1 MLKGLTLDA
10 SVSETKVKQLQGFGK
25 TDRVIPV
32 ILIGQLGKND
42 RFRSEIS
49 GQYILEQ
56 IFKVVSRIQYFA
68 GGRLALVECRN
79 VQKLRAYYEANDFSL
94 LQIQN
99 GYLQMI
105 RRI

>member
-1 MLKGLTLDA
+1 M
-10 SVSETKVKQLQGFGK
+10 
-25 TDRVIPV
+25 IPV
-32 ILIGQLGKND
+32 VLIGQLGKND
-42 RFRSEIS
+42 PFRQELT

-56 IFKVVSRIQYFA
+56 IFKVISRVQYFT

-79 VQKLRAYYEANDFSL
+79 VQKLRQYYEANDFSL

-105 RRI
+105 KRI